1 MLTAVWVAVVAAA
14 VAFVIGV
21 AVAVY
26 VMLKAARLMTERSAA
41 LAGLAERE
49 DLLIQRAGTALD
61 QVGEQIAMTESITA
75 TMDDVTAGLAEL
87 RGQITG
93 LAPAAP
99 ASRAE
104 AGAAAWTV
112 ALIYGVARATG
123 LRWAA
128 RYRLIRRHGPQAQEA
143 AAGPAPASRQRPAR
157 PSGARASGRAGGSPA
172 GAVGRADDPPAVLAL
187 ARRGPRPLV
196 RRVRPMIRRLFWL
209 LLGAVLARWCGGCAR

>member
-157 PSGARASGRAGGSPA
+157 LSGARASGSPLS
-172 GAVGRADDPPAVLAL
+172 GARPARETAWP
-187 ARRGPRPLV
+187 RRVTGPRPARAGD
-196 RRVRPMIRRLFWL
+196 RRAALTGRRG
-209 LLGAVLARWCGGCAR
+209 GAGR

>member
-104 AGAAAWTV
+104 AGTAAWTV

-143 AAGPAPASRQRPAR
+143 AAGPAPASRPRPAR
-157 PSGARASGRAGGSPA
+157 LSGARASGSPLS
-172 GAVGRADDPPAVLAL
+172 GARPARETAWP
-187 ARRGPRPLV
+187 RRVTGPRPARAGD
-196 RRVRPMIRRLFWL
+196 RRAALTGRRG
-209 LLGAVLARWCGGCAR
+209 GAGQ